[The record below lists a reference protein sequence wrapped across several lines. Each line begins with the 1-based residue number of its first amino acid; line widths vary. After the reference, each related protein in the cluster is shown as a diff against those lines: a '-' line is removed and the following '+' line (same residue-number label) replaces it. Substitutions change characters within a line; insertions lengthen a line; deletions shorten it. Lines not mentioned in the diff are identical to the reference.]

1 MKGFTITCAACAV
14 ALVCVAAQPAAA
26 GDGFVPGLI
35 GGLAAGA
42 IVGAAVAS
50 PPPPPVYYAPAPQP
64 VYMPSCYWT
73 RGEPVWDSYRGRW
86 FRPRIQVCD

>member
-1 MKGFTITCAACAV
+1 MKRFTITCATCAV
-14 ALVCVAAQPAAA
+14 TLGCVAVQPVAA

-50 PPPPPVYYAPAPQP
+50 PPVYYAPPPQR
-64 VYMPSCYWT
+64 VYMPTCYWT
-73 RGEPVWDSYRGRW
+73 RGEPVWDAYRGRW